1 MRFFCGRNDARW
13 LCSLSAILLHLEL
26 MCEENALTV
35 SPSKWGVEFYP
46 TNQPTKPKKG
56 EWGKVI
62 AKAT

>member
-1 MRFFCGRNDARW
+1 
-13 LCSLSAILLHLEL
+13 